1 MILAFLIANV
11 FKEGSLDFHHIQ
23 RGRVVGVALVHAPAA
38 AAAAVPVRGAAIAAA
53 STVPVGGAA
62 IAATA

>member
-11 FKEGSLDFHHIQ
+11 FKEGSLVFHHIQ
-23 RGRVVGVALVHAPAA
+23 RRRVVGVALVHAPAA
-38 AAAAVPVRGAAIAAA
+38 AAAVAVRGAAIAAA

-62 IAATA
+62 AIAATA